1 MREREIQTIYT
12 TKETDFDSRT
22 KLLDIGKRKFNS
34 AQEES
39 RIRYDE
45 VSNILITLC
54 EWATRT

>member
-39 RIRYDE
+39 RVRYDE
-45 VSNILITLC
+45 ESNILITLC
-54 EWATRT
+54 